1 MWTDLARPVIIAHR
15 GDKAH
20 APENTLAAF
29 RMAAEKGAPAIEF
42 DVKLTRDGR
51 VIVIH
56 DQTVDRTSDGRG
68 DVRRLSFTDLRALEA
83 GAWFSEKN
91 RGEKIPT
98 LDEVFEE
105 VGRRLHMNVELTNYA
120 TPADDLVRSV
130 ADIVSK
136 HGVQSRVIFSSFF
149 PLNLRK
155 AGAFLPEVPR
165 GLLAWAGW
173 MGSLARH
180 VTGRSRGYFALHPHL
195 TDVTEKLVRGYHAD
209 GKLVNVWT
217 VNRQDDLRRML
228 ELGVDGLF
236 TDDPGAALN
245 LLEKTS

>member
-1 MWTDLARPVIIAHR
+1 MWTDLVRPVIIAHR

-42 DVKLTRDGR
+42 DVKLTSDGR

-56 DQTVDRTSDGRG
+56 DQTVDRTSNGRG
-68 DVRRLSFTDLRALEA
+68 DVRRLSYADLRALDA
-83 GAWFSEKN
+83 GAWFSETS

-105 VGRRLHMNVELTNYA
+105 VGRRLHMNIELTNYA
-120 TPADDLVRSV
+120 TPGDDLVRSV
-130 ADIVSK
+130 VEIISK
-136 HGVQSRVIFSSFF
+136 HGLQSRVIFSSFY
-149 PLNLRK
+149 PINLRK
-155 AGAFLPEVPR
+155 AGALLPEVPR
-165 GLLAWAGW
+165 GLLAWSGW

-180 VTGRSRGYFALHPHL
+180 VLGRGRSYFALHPHL
-195 TDVTEKLVRGYHAD
+195 SDVTEKLVRGYHAD

-217 VNRQDDLRRML
+217 VNQQDDLCRML

-236 TDDPGAALN
+236 TDDPGAASSLFA
-245 LLEKTS
+245 KVS